1 MQQRSEETR
10 SKIIFSAVKLFSA
23 KGYNTAS
30 VDDICAD
37 AGISKGAFYH
47 HFRTKQDLF
56 LALLDGWLE
65 TIDNAIEASKDKTV
79 PETFMQI
86 TEAFPY
92 IFATANE
99 GLPMFLEFWLQ
110 ANRDEKI
117 WQASVKPYRRYHKY
131 FTDLIKKGVDEGS
144 FVEVDP
150 DLASRMIISTAMGLL
165 LQSLMDP
172 KGAKWEKV
180 ARDSTTML
188 VASMLKNKNTIQTTN
203 QSNQKR
209 KP

>member
-10 SKIIFSAVKLFSA
+10 SKILASAIKLFSTRGFNA
-23 KGYNTAS
+23 AS

-47 HFRTKQDLF
+47 HFKSKQDLF
-56 LALLDGWLE
+56 LALLDSWLQ
-65 TIDNAIEASKDKTV
+65 TIDNAIEASKDLTV

-92 IFATANE
+92 LFATANE
-99 GLPMFLEFWLQ
+99 GLPMFLEFWL
-110 ANRDEKI
+110 AASRDEKL
-117 WQASVKPYRRYHKY
+117 WQAGIKPYRRYHKH
-131 FTDLIKKGVDEGS
+131 FAALIKKGVEEGS
-144 FVEVDP
+144 FVKVDP
-150 DLASRMIISTAMGLL
+150 ELTSRMIISTAMGLL

-180 ARDSTTML
+180 ARDSTNML
-188 VASMLKNKNTIQTTN
+188 VNSLL
-203 QSNQKR
+203 R
-209 KP
+209 K